1 MSKNVVENNNSFVD
15 FSQVWSDFVFTD
27 PIPDEAP
34 SIKDC
39 KYQIT
44 KENPDK
50 STYTE
55 SYFQIVTDNKEYDY
69 LLYVSNFQLTKEFRQ
84 SKVWK
89 FEWNKDEESI
99 RRLILPGTTASRSYV
114 PKFTNGEIEIPY
126 TSVDPNFD
134 FENCRITTGLN
145 FDKLYFTGW
154 LYVGKTIKS
163 VLDDELKLPFNSK
176 YWLLKDL
183 QTGKKVRF
191 EIEKENVYVLPG
203 DEFDEENRGVSD
215 NVIVT
220 TNILNQVANLFVHL
234 DCGEYW

>member
-34 SIKDC
+34 AIKEC
-39 KYQIT
+39 RNQIT
-44 KENPDK
+44 KENLDK
-50 STYTE
+50 TTYTE
-55 SYFQIVTDNKEYDY
+55 SYFQIETDNGVHDY
-69 LLYVSNFQLTKEFRQ
+69 LIFVSNFLLTKEFRQ

-89 FEWNKDEESI
+89 FEWNRDEESI

-114 PKFTNGEIEIPY
+114 PKFTDGETEIPY
-126 TSVDPNFD
+126 TSVDPTFD

-154 LYVGKTIKS
+154 IYVGNTVKS
-163 VLDDELKLPFNSK
+163 VFNNELKLPFNNK

-203 DEFDEENRGVSD
+203 DEFDEETRDVND

-234 DCGEYW
+234 DEGEYW

>member
-34 SIKDC
+34 NVKDC

-69 LLYVSNFQLTKEFRQ
+69 LLFVSNFQLTKEFRQ

-191 EIEKENVYVLPG
+191 EIKKENVYILPG
-203 DEFDEENRGVSD
+203 DSFEDDMKVDD

-220 TNILNQVANLFVHL
+220 TNILNQVSNLFLSL
-234 DCGEYW
+234 DEGEYW

>member
-15 FSQVWSDFVFTD
+15 FSQVWSDFVFVD

-34 SIKDC
+34 SVKDC
-39 KYQIT
+39 KYQIA

-50 STYTE
+50 SIYTE

-69 LLYVSNFQLTKEFRQ
+69 LIYVSNFQLTKEFRQ
-84 SKVWK
+84 AKVWK

-163 VLDDELKLPFNSK
+163 VLDDELKLPFNNK

-191 EIEKENVYVLPG
+191 EIRKENVYILPG
-203 DEFDEENRGVSD
+203 DSFEDDMKVDD

-220 TNILNQVANLFVHL
+220 TNILNQVSNLFLSL
-234 DCGEYW
+234 DQGEYW